1 MNSLKDSNQIRQRV
15 VYWDVYLGILAFEAF
30 EAFEARD
37 FLN

>member
-1 MNSLKDSNQIRQRV
+1 MNSLKNSNQIRQRV
-15 VYWDVYLGILAFEAF
+15 VYWDVYLGILAFGAF